1 MFGAAAMSLDSFCVV
16 STALRRNVAKSGEK
30 PRENNIIQPK
40 KEKKTMKVTVKIE
53 GMMCPHCKA
62 HVEKAIAAIDGVTS
76 VTADHVAGTA
86 TVESTREIP
95 QAELKAAVEA
105 AGYTCRG

>member
-1 MFGAAAMSLDSFCVV
+1 
-16 STALRRNVAKSGEK
+16 
-30 PRENNIIQPK
+30 
-40 KEKKTMKVTVKIE
+40 MKVTVKIE

-105 AGYTCRG
+105 AGYTYLG

>member
-1 MFGAAAMSLDSFCVV
+1 M
-16 STALRRNVAKSGEK
+16 
-30 PRENNIIQPK
+30 
-40 KEKKTMKVTVKIE
+40 
-53 GMMCPHCKA
+53 
-62 HVEKAIAAIDGVTS
+62 EKALSAIDGVTS

-105 AGYTCRG
+105 AGYTYLG

>member
-1 MFGAAAMSLDSFCVV
+1 MSLSSFCVV
-16 STALRRNVAKSGEK
+16 SNALRLNFAKIGAK
-30 PRENNIIQPK
+30 PRENTIIQPE
-40 KEKKTMKVTVKIE
+40 KENKTMKVTVKIE

-62 HVEKAIAAIDGVTS
+62 HVEKALSAIDGVTS

-105 AGYTCRG
+105 AGYTYLG